1 MESVYALRN
10 SSALVLL
17 PCSARKPYS
26 SSQSHRFFRSAIRD
40 RSVHQ
45 VMVTSP
51 LGLVPRELEE
61 QWPAAHY
68 DVPVTGQWDDDELA
82 TIRRLVRG
90 LVERVGYKT
99 VINHSALNLILIRL
113 IHAPKASG
121 LLQKPLAMSFEM
133 QLNRFPKIDV

>member
-1 MESVYALRN
+1 MYCC
-10 SSALVLL
+10 LVRPENHTLQ
-17 PCSARKPYS
+17 ARVT
-26 SSQSHRFFRSAIRD
+26 FFRSAIRG

-82 TIRRLVRG
+82 TIRRLVR
-90 LVERVGYKT
+90 VW
-99 VINHSALNLILIRL
+99 LNESDTR
-113 IHAPKASG
+113 
-121 LLQKPLAMSFEM
+121 
-133 QLNRFPKIDV
+133 R